1 MQDLKTGL
9 FLADNDQT
17 RRVLPQTSADIVE
30 MLSSAGE
37 ASNVQAEIS
46 NLRTA
51 KLATPAVGGS
61 AGQVLSLDESGN
73 TVWKADEKGDTLPN
87 ISSATAGQVLKVNSA
102 VNGTEW
108 GDAPKEL
115 PEQLGSSGQVL
126 AVNSAASGVE
136 WKTPE
141 SGLPAIGTAGQVLA
155 VNNDA
160 TGAEWKTPE
169 SGLPAIGSAS
179 AGDLLA
185 VNSTADGVEFV
196 KPGFYTKNFS
206 MSAADGNLLV
216 LDSSW
221 RPAINVGSGISVS
234 TSLYSGRV
242 PFGSFGTE
250 FSELATAGKIIGI
263 INCERTRVIDY
274 VVSAQVVQDLSE
286 RLKGGVYFLVHSV
299 GSGTAPAHNQDS
311 DVLTITALIKN

>member
-30 MLSSAGE
+30 ILSSAGE

-46 NLRTA
+46 SLRTA
-51 KLATPAVGGS
+51 KLSTPAVGGS

-73 TVWKADEKGDTLPN
+73 TVWKTDEKGDTLPN
-87 ISSATAGQVLKVNSA
+87 VSSATAGQVLKVNSA

-108 GDAPKEL
+108 GDVPKEL
-115 PEQLGSSGQVL
+115 PEQLGTSGQVL

-141 SGLPAIGTAGQVLA
+141 SGLPAIGSASQVLA
-155 VNNDA
+155 VNSDA

-169 SGLPAIGSAS
+169 SGLPAISSAS

-196 KPGFYTKNFS
+196 KPTFYTKKVTKTFVPEKWETTT
-206 MSAADGNLLV
+206 DTK
-216 LDSSW
+216 
-221 RPAINVGSGISVS
+221 RYYIIINISTIRTLESDEIISVEVFS
-234 TSLYSGRV
+234 DNYSKGILSAHTSIQNNQSMCLTVFVDNSK
-242 PFGSFGTE
+242 PTENLSFD
-250 FSELATAGKIIGI
+250 F
-263 INCERTRVIDY
+263 V
-274 VVSAQVVQDLSE
+274 
-286 RLKGGVYFLVHSV
+286 F
-299 GSGTAPAHNQDS
+299 
-311 DVLTITALIKN
+311 LIKR

>member
-30 MLSSAGE
+30 ILSSAGE

-46 NLRTA
+46 SLRTA
-51 KLATPAVGGS
+51 KLSTPAVGGS

-73 TVWKADEKGDTLPN
+73 TVWKTDEKGDTLPSV
-87 ISSATAGQVLKVNSA
+87 SSATAGQVLKVNSA

-108 GDAPKEL
+108 GDVPKEL
-115 PEQLGSSGQVL
+115 PEQLGTSGQVL

-141 SGLPAIGTAGQVLA
+141 SGLPAIGSAGQVLA
-155 VNNDA
+155 VNSDA

-169 SGLPAIGSAS
+169 SGLPAISSAS

-196 KPGFYTKNFS
+196 KPTFYTKKVTKTFVPEKWLTTT
-206 MSAADGNLLV
+206 DTK
-216 LDSSW
+216 
-221 RPAINVGSGISVS
+221 RYYIIINISTIRTLESDEIISVEVFS
-234 TSLYSGRV
+234 DNYSKGILSAHTSIQNNQGMCLTVFVDNSK
-242 PFGSFGTE
+242 PTENLSFD
-250 FSELATAGKIIGI
+250 F
-263 INCERTRVIDY
+263 V
-274 VVSAQVVQDLSE
+274 
-286 RLKGGVYFLVHSV
+286 F
-299 GSGTAPAHNQDS
+299 
-311 DVLTITALIKN
+311 LIKR

>member
-30 MLSSAGE
+30 ILSSAGE

-46 NLRTA
+46 SLRTA
-51 KLATPAVGGS
+51 KLSAPAVGGS

-73 TVWKADEKGDTLPN
+73 TVWKADEKGDTLPSV
-87 ISSATAGQVLKVNSA
+87 SSATAGQVLKVNSA

-115 PEQLGSSGQVL
+115 PEQLGTSGQVL
-126 AVNSAASGVE
+126 AVNSTANGVE

-141 SGLPAIGTAGQVLA
+141 SGLPAIGSAGQVLA

-169 SGLPAIGSAS
+169 SGLPAIGTAS
-179 AGDLLA
+179 AGDVLV
-185 VNSTADGVEFV
+185 VNSTANGVEWKKNIIIKKSETNLEVSDNTTPIEITSGSAKRWYVRISQSLINIPDIEKVIAIHAFSIQ
-196 KPGFYTKNFS
+196 KQSSSSDRTKKSREAVIEQKFINGI
-206 MSAADGNLLV
+206 GNDKAV
-216 LDSSW
+216 NVYFEEQTAPTDV
-221 RPAINVGSGISVS
+221 INVHVAIYY
-234 TSLYSGRV
+234 T
-242 PFGSFGTE
+242 
-250 FSELATAGKIIGI
+250 
-263 INCERTRVIDY
+263 D
-274 VVSAQVVQDLSE
+274 
-286 RLKGGVYFLVHSV
+286 
-299 GSGTAPAHNQDS
+299 
-311 DVLTITALIKN
+311 

>member
-30 MLSSAGE
+30 ILSSAGE

-46 NLRTA
+46 SLRTA
-51 KLATPAVGGS
+51 KLSTPAVGGS

-73 TVWKADEKGDTLPN
+73 TVWKADEKGDTLPSV
-87 ISSATAGQVLKVNSA
+87 SSATAGQVLKVNSA

-115 PEQLGSSGQVL
+115 PEQLGTSGQVL
-126 AVNSAASGVE
+126 AVNSTANGVE

-155 VNNDA
+155 VNSDA

-169 SGLPAIGSAS
+169 SGLPAISSAS

-196 KPGFYTKNFS
+196 KPTFYTKKVTKTFVPEKWETTTDTKRYYIIVNISTIRTLESDEIISVEVFS
-206 MSAADGNLLV
+206 DNYSK
-216 LDSSW
+216 
-221 RPAINVGSGISVS
+221 GISS
-234 TSLYSGRV
+234 AHTSIQNNQSMCLTVFVDNSK
-242 PFGSFGTE
+242 PTENLSFD
-250 FSELATAGKIIGI
+250 F
-263 INCERTRVIDY
+263 V
-274 VVSAQVVQDLSE
+274 
-286 RLKGGVYFLVHSV
+286 F
-299 GSGTAPAHNQDS
+299 
-311 DVLTITALIKN
+311 LIKR

>member
-30 MLSSAGE
+30 ILSSAGE

-73 TVWKADEKGDTLPN
+73 TVWKADEKGDTLPS

-115 PEQLGSSGQVL
+115 PEQLGTSGQVL
-126 AVNSAASGVE
+126 SVNSAASGVE

-141 SGLPAIGTAGQVLA
+141 SSLPAIGTAGQVLA
-155 VNNDA
+155 VNSDA

-169 SGLPAIGSAS
+169 AGLPAIGSAS

-185 VNSTADGVEFV
+185 VNSTANGVEFV
-196 KPGFYTKNFS
+196 KPAFYTKRFS
-206 MSAADGNLLV
+206 TNGVAPGDWSAG
-216 LDSSW
+216 
-221 RPAINVGSGISVS
+221 P
-234 TSLYSGRV
+234 TSFFYKEIYLKDL
-242 PFGSFGTE
+242 FTE
-250 FSELATAGKIIGI
+250 IVTTELSAFCRKIIGVNVNLGESNLATGI
-263 INCERTRVIDY
+263 IVAYATLDLVKNKI
-274 VVSAQVVQDLSE
+274 VVAIVT
-286 RLKGGVYFLVHSV
+286 
-299 GSGTAPAHNQDS
+299 GTGTKPTQTTWLGLDF
-311 DVLTITALIKN
+311 LIKN

>member
-30 MLSSAGE
+30 ILSSAGE

-46 NLRTA
+46 SLRTA

-73 TVWKADEKGDTLPN
+73 TVWKADEKGDTLPSV
-87 ISSATAGQVLKVNSA
+87 SSATAGQVLKVNSA

-115 PEQLGSSGQVL
+115 PEQLGTSGQVL
-126 AVNSAASGVE
+126 AVNSTANGVE

-141 SGLPAIGTAGQVLA
+141 SGLPAIGT
-155 VNNDA
+155 
-160 TGAEWKTPE
+160 
-169 SGLPAIGSAS
+169 AS

-196 KPGFYTKNFS
+196 KPAFYTKRF
-206 MSAADGNLLV
+206 
-216 LDSSW
+216 
-221 RPAINVGSGISVS
+221 SGIAVVS
-234 TSLYSGRV
+234 DNWFTGPTSIFYKKIQV
-242 PFGSFGTE
+242 
-250 FSELATAGKIIGI
+250 SELFTEIEQSKLTAFCKKIIGVNVNLAENNLSTNIMFACATLNLLKNEI
-263 INCERTRVIDY
+263 IVT
-274 VVSAQVVQDLSE
+274 VVTDTGTKPAKTSWLDLN
-286 RLKGGVYFLVHSV
+286 FF
-299 GSGTAPAHNQDS
+299 
-311 DVLTITALIKN
+311 IKN

>member
-30 MLSSAGE
+30 ILSSAGE
-37 ASNVQAEIS
+37 VSNVQAEIS

-51 KLATPAVGGS
+51 KLSTPAVGGS

-73 TVWKADEKGDTLPN
+73 TVWKADEKGDTLPSV
-87 ISSATAGQVLKVNSA
+87 SSATAGQVLKVNSA

-115 PEQLGSSGQVL
+115 PEQLGTSGQVL

-155 VNNDA
+155 VNSDA

-169 SGLPAIGSAS
+169 SGLPAISSAS

-196 KPGFYTKNFS
+196 KPTFYTKKVTKTFVPEKWETTPDTKRYYIIINISTIRTLESDEIISVEVFS
-206 MSAADGNLLV
+206 DNYSK
-216 LDSSW
+216 
-221 RPAINVGSGISVS
+221 GISS
-234 TSLYSGRV
+234 AHTSIQNNQSMCLTVFVDNSK
-242 PFGSFGTE
+242 PTENLSFD
-250 FSELATAGKIIGI
+250 F
-263 INCERTRVIDY
+263 V
-274 VVSAQVVQDLSE
+274 
-286 RLKGGVYFLVHSV
+286 F
-299 GSGTAPAHNQDS
+299 
-311 DVLTITALIKN
+311 LIKR

>member
-30 MLSSAGE
+30 ILSSAGE

-73 TVWKADEKGDTLPN
+73 TVWKVDEKGDTLPS
-87 ISSATAGQVLKVNSA
+87 ISSATAGQVLKVNST

-108 GDAPKEL
+108 GDVPKEL
-115 PEQLGSSGQVL
+115 PEQLGTSGQVL
-126 AVNSAASGVE
+126 AVNSTANGVE

-141 SGLPAIGTAGQVLA
+141 SGLPAIGTA
-155 VNNDA
+155 
-160 TGAEWKTPE
+160 
-169 SGLPAIGSAS
+169 S

-185 VNSTADGVEFV
+185 VNSAADGVEFV
-196 KPGFYTKNFS
+196 KPAFYTKEFE
-206 MSAADGNLLV
+206 
-216 LDSSW
+216 LDLTSLNNHW
-221 RPAINVGSGISVS
+221 GPASEIQLGSGMSSGSISSKAYLYWGVLSFPNFPNDLATLCAAGKVIAVLGSSNQTQGISFVVS
-234 TSLYSGRV
+234 GSFNGPYKIIDSGTSLGILHLCVQSNDKT
-242 PFGSFGTE
+242 S
-250 FSELATAGKIIGI
+250 LDAHTADDKLKII
-263 INCERTRVIDY
+263 
-274 VVSAQVVQDLSE
+274 
-286 RLKGGVYFLVHSV
+286 
-299 GSGTAPAHNQDS
+299 
-311 DVLTITALIKN
+311 VLCKN

>member
-73 TVWKADEKGDTLPN
+73 TVWKADEKGDTLPSV
-87 ISSATAGQVLKVNSA
+87 SSATAGQVLKVNSA

-115 PEQLGSSGQVL
+115 PEQLGTSGQVL
-126 AVNSAASGVE
+126 AVNSAASGV
-136 WKTPE
+136 
-141 SGLPAIGTAGQVLA
+141 
-155 VNNDA
+155 
-160 TGAEWKTPE
+160 EWKTPE

-185 VNSTADGVEFV
+185 VNSTADGVEWKKNIVLKKIEGKYAAFDNTTPLTNYSGTKNAWYLSFYVGTLSVPDIEKIISINAYSVSSIGV
-196 KPGFYTKNFS
+196 KVTRRVVVQKPDMMSQIKVYFEETTAPTDIVNVCVVFFYT
-206 MSAADGNLLV
+206 D
-216 LDSSW
+216 
-221 RPAINVGSGISVS
+221 
-234 TSLYSGRV
+234 
-242 PFGSFGTE
+242 
-250 FSELATAGKIIGI
+250 
-263 INCERTRVIDY
+263 
-274 VVSAQVVQDLSE
+274 
-286 RLKGGVYFLVHSV
+286 
-299 GSGTAPAHNQDS
+299 
-311 DVLTITALIKN
+311 

>member
-30 MLSSAGE
+30 ILSSAGE

-46 NLRTA
+46 SLRTA
-51 KLATPAVGGS
+51 KLSAPAVGGS

-73 TVWKADEKGDTLPN
+73 TVWKADEKGDTLPSV
-87 ISSATAGQVLKVNSA
+87 SSATAGQVLKVNSA

-108 GDAPKEL
+108 GDVPKEL
-115 PEQLGSSGQVL
+115 PEQLGTSGQVL

-155 VNNDA
+155 VNSA
-160 TGAEWKTPE
+160 ASGVEWKTPE

-196 KPGFYTKNFS
+196 KPTFYTKKVTKTFVPEKWETTT
-206 MSAADGNLLV
+206 DTK
-216 LDSSW
+216 
-221 RPAINVGSGISVS
+221 RYYIIINISTIRTLESDEIISVEVFS
-234 TSLYSGRV
+234 DNYSKGILSAHTSIQNNQSMCLTVFVDNSK
-242 PFGSFGTE
+242 PTENLSFD
-250 FSELATAGKIIGI
+250 F
-263 INCERTRVIDY
+263 V
-274 VVSAQVVQDLSE
+274 
-286 RLKGGVYFLVHSV
+286 F
-299 GSGTAPAHNQDS
+299 
-311 DVLTITALIKN
+311 LIKR

>member
-30 MLSSAGE
+30 ILSSAGE

-46 NLRTA
+46 SLRTA
-51 KLATPAVGGS
+51 KLSTPAVGGS

-73 TVWKADEKGDTLPN
+73 TVWKTDEKGDTLPSV
-87 ISSATAGQVLKVNSA
+87 SSATAGQVLKVNSA

-108 GDAPKEL
+108 GDVPKEL
-115 PEQLGSSGQVL
+115 PEQLGTSGQVL

-155 VNNDA
+155 VNSA
-160 TGAEWKTPE
+160 ASGVEWKTPE
-169 SGLPAIGSAS
+169 SGLPAISSAS
-179 AGDLLA
+179 AGDVLA

-196 KPGFYTKNFS
+196 KPTFYTKKVTQTFVPEKWETTTDTKRYYIIVNISKIRTLESDEIISVEVFS
-206 MSAADGNLLV
+206 DNYSK
-216 LDSSW
+216 
-221 RPAINVGSGISVS
+221 GISS
-234 TSLYSGRV
+234 AHTSIQNNQSMCLTVFVDNSK
-242 PFGSFGTE
+242 PTENLSFD
-250 FSELATAGKIIGI
+250 F
-263 INCERTRVIDY
+263 V
-274 VVSAQVVQDLSE
+274 
-286 RLKGGVYFLVHSV
+286 F
-299 GSGTAPAHNQDS
+299 
-311 DVLTITALIKN
+311 LIKR

>member
-30 MLSSAGE
+30 ILSSAGE

-51 KLATPAVGGS
+51 KLSTPAVGGS

-73 TVWKADEKGDTLPN
+73 TVWKTDEKGDTLPS

-115 PEQLGSSGQVL
+115 PEQLGTSGQVL

-141 SGLPAIGTAGQVLA
+141 SGLPAIGTA
-155 VNNDA
+155 
-160 TGAEWKTPE
+160 
-169 SGLPAIGSAS
+169 S

-196 KPGFYTKNFS
+196 KPAFYTKKYSTFGVAYDNWLTGPGNIFYKKIAV
-206 MSAADGNLLV
+206 SAL
-216 LDSSW
+216 
-221 RPAINVGSGISVS
+221 
-234 TSLYSGRV
+234 
-242 PFGSFGTE
+242 FTE
-250 FSELATAGKIIGI
+250 IEQSELTAFCKKIIGI
-263 INCERTRVIDY
+263 NVNLAPVEANSSTTIIFACATLNLRNKEII
-274 VVSAQVVQDLSE
+274 VVMVTENGTKPNNTTWLDLN
-286 RLKGGVYFLVHSV
+286 F
-299 GSGTAPAHNQDS
+299 
-311 DVLTITALIKN
+311 LIKN

>member
-9 FLADNDQT
+9 FLADYDQT

-30 MLSSAGE
+30 ILSSAGE

-46 NLRTA
+46 SLRTA
-51 KLATPAVGGS
+51 KLSTPAVGGS

-73 TVWKADEKGDTLPN
+73 TVWKADEKGDTLPSV
-87 ISSATAGQVLKVNSA
+87 SSATAGQVLKVNSA

-115 PEQLGSSGQVL
+115 PEQLGTSGQVL

-155 VNNDA
+155 VNSDA

-169 SGLPAIGSAS
+169 SGLPAISSAS

-196 KPGFYTKNFS
+196 KPTFYTKKVTKTFAPEKWETTTDTKRYYIIVNISTIRTLESDEIISVEVFS
-206 MSAADGNLLV
+206 DNYSK
-216 LDSSW
+216 
-221 RPAINVGSGISVS
+221 GISS
-234 TSLYSGRV
+234 AHTSIQNNQSMCLTVFVDNSK
-242 PFGSFGTE
+242 PTENLSFD
-250 FSELATAGKIIGI
+250 F
-263 INCERTRVIDY
+263 V
-274 VVSAQVVQDLSE
+274 
-286 RLKGGVYFLVHSV
+286 F
-299 GSGTAPAHNQDS
+299 
-311 DVLTITALIKN
+311 LIKR

>member
-30 MLSSAGE
+30 ILSSAGE

-46 NLRTA
+46 SLRTA
-51 KLATPAVGGS
+51 KLSAPAVGGS

-73 TVWKADEKGDTLPN
+73 TVWKADEKGDTLPSV
-87 ISSATAGQVLKVNSA
+87 SSATAGQVLKVNSA

-108 GDAPKEL
+108 GDVPKEL
-115 PEQLGSSGQVL
+115 PEQLGTSGQVL

-155 VNNDA
+155 VNSDA

-169 SGLPAIGSAS
+169 SGLPAISSAS

-196 KPGFYTKNFS
+196 KPTFYTKKVTKTFAPEKWETTTDTKRYYIIINISTIRTLESDEIISVEVFS
-206 MSAADGNLLV
+206 DNYSK
-216 LDSSW
+216 
-221 RPAINVGSGISVS
+221 GISS
-234 TSLYSGRV
+234 AHTSIQNNQSMCLTVFVDNSK
-242 PFGSFGTE
+242 PTENLSFD
-250 FSELATAGKIIGI
+250 F
-263 INCERTRVIDY
+263 V
-274 VVSAQVVQDLSE
+274 
-286 RLKGGVYFLVHSV
+286 F
-299 GSGTAPAHNQDS
+299 
-311 DVLTITALIKN
+311 LIKR

>member
-30 MLSSAGE
+30 ILSSAGE

-46 NLRTA
+46 SLRTA
-51 KLATPAVGGS
+51 KLSTPAVGGS

-73 TVWKADEKGDTLPN
+73 TVWKTDEKGDTLPSV
-87 ISSATAGQVLKVNSA
+87 SSATAGQVLKVNSA

-108 GDAPKEL
+108 GDVPKEL
-115 PEQLGSSGQVL
+115 PEQLGTSGQVL

-141 SGLPAIGTAGQVLA
+141 SGLPAIGTA
-155 VNNDA
+155 
-160 TGAEWKTPE
+160 
-169 SGLPAIGSAS
+169 S

-196 KPGFYTKNFS
+196 KPAFYTKKSSNFAVS
-206 MSAADGNLLV
+206 YDNWLTGPGSILYKKIAVSAL
-216 LDSSW
+216 
-221 RPAINVGSGISVS
+221 
-234 TSLYSGRV
+234 
-242 PFGSFGTE
+242 FTE
-250 FSELATAGKIIGI
+250 IEDSELTAFCKKIIGI
-263 INCERTRVIDY
+263 NVNLAFVESNLSTTIIFAYATLNLRNKEIIVVIVTEDGTKPTNSTW
-274 VVSAQVVQDLSE
+274 VDLN
-286 RLKGGVYFLVHSV
+286 F
-299 GSGTAPAHNQDS
+299 
-311 DVLTITALIKN
+311 LIKN

>member
-30 MLSSAGE
+30 ILSSAGE

-73 TVWKADEKGDTLPN
+73 TVWKADEKGDTLPSV
-87 ISSATAGQVLKVNSA
+87 SSATAGQVLKVNSA

-108 GDAPKEL
+108 GDVPKEL
-115 PEQLGSSGQVL
+115 PEQLGTSGQVL

-155 VNNDA
+155 VNSDA

-169 SGLPAIGSAS
+169 AGLPAIGSAS

-196 KPGFYTKNFS
+196 KPAFYTKRFS
-206 MSAADGNLLV
+206 ANSVGPNEWMSGPTGIFYKEMYLKDLFTEIANTELSAFC
-216 LDSSW
+216 
-221 RPAINVGSGISVS
+221 RKIISVNVNLAENNLAANVALAYATVNLVGNKIFVTIVAS
-234 TSLYSGRV
+234 T
-242 PFGSFGTE
+242 GTKPTQTTW
-250 FSELATAGKIIGI
+250 L
-263 INCERTRVIDY
+263 
-274 VVSAQVVQDLSE
+274 DLN
-286 RLKGGVYFLVHSV
+286 F
-299 GSGTAPAHNQDS
+299 
-311 DVLTITALIKN
+311 LIKN

>member
-30 MLSSAGE
+30 ILSSAGE

-73 TVWKADEKGDTLPN
+73 TVWKVDEKGDTLPS

-115 PEQLGSSGQVL
+115 PEQLGTSGQVL

-155 VNNDA
+155 VNSDA

-169 SGLPAIGSAS
+169 AGLPAIGSAS

-185 VNSTADGVEFV
+185 VNSTANGVEFV
-196 KPGFYTKNFS
+196 KPAFYTKRF
-206 MSAADGNLLV
+206 
-216 LDSSW
+216 
-221 RPAINVGSGISVS
+221 SGIAVASDNWSAGPTNIFYKKIQVS
-234 TSLYSGRV
+234 EL
-242 PFGSFGTE
+242 FTE
-250 FSELATAGKIIGI
+250 INPSELAAFCKKIIGVNVNLAETNLSTNI
-263 INCERTRVIDY
+263 MFAYATLNLVKNEIVMIVITDTGTKPAKT
-274 VVSAQVVQDLSE
+274 SWLDLN
-286 RLKGGVYFLVHSV
+286 FF
-299 GSGTAPAHNQDS
+299 
-311 DVLTITALIKN
+311 IKN

>member
-30 MLSSAGE
+30 ILSSAGE

-46 NLRTA
+46 SLRTA

-73 TVWKADEKGDTLPN
+73 TVWKADEKGDTLPSV
-87 ISSATAGQVLKVNSA
+87 SSATAGQVLKVNSA

-115 PEQLGSSGQVL
+115 PEQLGTSGQVL
-126 AVNSAASGVE
+126 AVNSTANGVE

-155 VNNDA
+155 VNSDA

-169 SGLPAIGSAS
+169 SGLPAIGTAS

-196 KPGFYTKNFS
+196 KPAFYTKRF
-206 MSAADGNLLV
+206 
-216 LDSSW
+216 
-221 RPAINVGSGISVS
+221 SGIAV
-234 TSLYSGRV
+234 TSDNWFTGPTSIFYKKIQV
-242 PFGSFGTE
+242 
-250 FSELATAGKIIGI
+250 SELFTEIEQSKLTAFCKKIIGVNVNLAENNLSTNIMFACATLNLLKNEI
-263 INCERTRVIDY
+263 IVT
-274 VVSAQVVQDLSE
+274 VVTDTGTKPAKTSWLDLN
-286 RLKGGVYFLVHSV
+286 FF
-299 GSGTAPAHNQDS
+299 
-311 DVLTITALIKN
+311 IKN

>member
-30 MLSSAGE
+30 ILSSAGE

-46 NLRTA
+46 SLRTA
-51 KLATPAVGGS
+51 KLSAPAVGGS

-73 TVWKADEKGDTLPN
+73 TVWKADEKGDTLPSV
-87 ISSATAGQVLKVNSA
+87 SSATAGQVLKVNSA

-108 GDAPKEL
+108 GDVPKEL
-115 PEQLGSSGQVL
+115 PEQLGTSGQVL

-155 VNNDA
+155 VNSDA

-196 KPGFYTKNFS
+196 KPTFYTKKVTKTFVPEKWETTTDTKRYYIIVNIS
-206 MSAADGNLLV
+206 TIRTLESDE
-216 LDSSW
+216 
-221 RPAINVGSGISVS
+221 IISVEVFYDNYS
-234 TSLYSGRV
+234 KGILSAHTSIQNNQSMCLTVFVDHSK
-242 PFGSFGTE
+242 PTENLSFD
-250 FSELATAGKIIGI
+250 F
-263 INCERTRVIDY
+263 V
-274 VVSAQVVQDLSE
+274 
-286 RLKGGVYFLVHSV
+286 F
-299 GSGTAPAHNQDS
+299 
-311 DVLTITALIKN
+311 LIKR

>member
-141 SGLPAIGTAGQVLA
+141 SGLPAIG
-155 VNNDA
+155 
-160 TGAEWKTPE
+160 
-169 SGLPAIGSAS
+169 SAS

-286 RLKGGVYFLVHSV
+286 SLKGGVYFLVHSV

>member
-30 MLSSAGE
+30 ILSSAGE
-37 ASNVQAEIS
+37 VSNVQAEIS

-51 KLATPAVGGS
+51 KLSTPAVGGS

-73 TVWKADEKGDTLPN
+73 TVWKADEKGDTLPSV
-87 ISSATAGQVLKVNSA
+87 SSATAGQVLKVNSA

-115 PEQLGSSGQVL
+115 PEQLGTSGQVL

-141 SGLPAIGTAGQVLA
+141 SGLPAIGSAGQVLA
-155 VNNDA
+155 VNSDA

-169 SGLPAIGSAS
+169 SGLPAISSAS

-196 KPGFYTKNFS
+196 KPTFYTKKVTKTFVPEKWETTPDTKRYYIIINISTIRTLESDEIISVEVFS
-206 MSAADGNLLV
+206 DNYSK
-216 LDSSW
+216 
-221 RPAINVGSGISVS
+221 GISS
-234 TSLYSGRV
+234 AHTSIQNNQSMCLTVFVDNSK
-242 PFGSFGTE
+242 PTENLSFD
-250 FSELATAGKIIGI
+250 F
-263 INCERTRVIDY
+263 V
-274 VVSAQVVQDLSE
+274 
-286 RLKGGVYFLVHSV
+286 F
-299 GSGTAPAHNQDS
+299 
-311 DVLTITALIKN
+311 LIKR

>member
-30 MLSSAGE
+30 ILSSAGE

-46 NLRTA
+46 SLRTA
-51 KLATPAVGGS
+51 KLSTPAVGGS

-73 TVWKADEKGDTLPN
+73 TVWKADEKGDTLPSV
-87 ISSATAGQVLKVNSA
+87 SSATAGQVLKVNSA

-108 GDAPKEL
+108 GDVPKEL
-115 PEQLGSSGQVL
+115 PEQLGTSGQVL

-155 VNNDA
+155 VNSDA

-169 SGLPAIGSAS
+169 AGLPAIGSAS

-196 KPGFYTKNFS
+196 KPAFYTKKLTKTIPPDRWTTASDTNRYYMSLNISTIRTSESDEIISVAVFS
-206 MSAADGNLLV
+206 N
-216 LDSSW
+216 
-221 RPAINVGSGISVS
+221 NSGI
-234 TSLYSGRV
+234 
-242 PFGSFGTE
+242 
-250 FSELATAGKIIGI
+250 
-263 INCERTRVIDY
+263 
-274 VVSAQVVQDLSE
+274 VSAHTSIN
-286 RLKGGVYFLVHSV
+286 
-299 GSGTAPAHNQDS
+299 TNTIMT
-311 DVLTITALIKN
+311 LTIFVNGSKPTADTSFDFVFLIKR

>member
-30 MLSSAGE
+30 ILSSAGE

-46 NLRTA
+46 SLRTA
-51 KLATPAVGGS
+51 KLSAPAVGGS

-73 TVWKADEKGDTLPN
+73 TVWKADEKGDTLPSV
-87 ISSATAGQVLKVNSA
+87 SSATAGQVLKVNSA

-115 PEQLGSSGQVL
+115 PEQLGTSGQVLAVNSTANGVEWKTPESGLPAIGSAGQVL

-141 SGLPAIGTAGQVLA
+141 SGLPAI
-155 VNNDA
+155 
-160 TGAEWKTPE
+160 
-169 SGLPAIGSAS
+169 SSAS

-196 KPGFYTKNFS
+196 KPTFYTKKVTKTFAPEKWETTTDTKRYYIIINISTIRTLESDEIISVEVFS
-206 MSAADGNLLV
+206 DNYSK
-216 LDSSW
+216 
-221 RPAINVGSGISVS
+221 GISS
-234 TSLYSGRV
+234 AHTSIQNNQSMCLTVFVDNSK
-242 PFGSFGTE
+242 PTENLSFD
-250 FSELATAGKIIGI
+250 F
-263 INCERTRVIDY
+263 V
-274 VVSAQVVQDLSE
+274 
-286 RLKGGVYFLVHSV
+286 F
-299 GSGTAPAHNQDS
+299 
-311 DVLTITALIKN
+311 LIKR

>member
-30 MLSSAGE
+30 ILSSAGE

-46 NLRTA
+46 SLRTA
-51 KLATPAVGGS
+51 KLSAPAVGGS

-73 TVWKADEKGDTLPN
+73 TIWKADEKGDTLPS

-126 AVNSAASGVE
+126 AVNSTANGV
-136 WKTPE
+136 
-141 SGLPAIGTAGQVLA
+141 
-155 VNNDA
+155 
-160 TGAEWKTPE
+160 EWKTPE

-179 AGDLLA
+179 AGDVLA
-185 VNSTADGVEFV
+185 VNSTANGVEWKKNTIV
-196 KPGFYTKNFS
+196 KKIYGYKTAFDNTTPLTNFLG
-206 MSAADGNLLV
+206 SANKWYVRLTNGNEISTIP
-216 LDSSW
+216 D
-221 RPAINVGSGISVS
+221 PEKIIAINAFSISS
-234 TSLYSGRV
+234 TSNVITKTTRKFVLHDQLVNSTNSIRDV
-242 PFGSFGTE
+242 SVLFEEDAAPTNV
-250 FSELATAGKIIGI
+250 
-263 INCERTRVIDY
+263 IN
-274 VVSAQVVQDLSE
+274 
-286 RLKGGVYFLVHSV
+286 VHV
-299 GSGTAPAHNQDS
+299 AIYYTD
-311 DVLTITALIKN
+311 

>member
-30 MLSSAGE
+30 ILSSAGE
-37 ASNVQAEIS
+37 VSNVQAEIS

-51 KLATPAVGGS
+51 KLSTPAVGGS

-73 TVWKADEKGDTLPN
+73 TVWKADEKGDTLPSV
-87 ISSATAGQVLKVNSA
+87 SSATAGQVLKVNSA

-115 PEQLGSSGQVL
+115 PEQLGTSGQVL

-155 VNNDA
+155 VNSDA

-169 SGLPAIGSAS
+169 SGLPAIGSAGQVLAVNSDATGAEWKTPESGLPAISSAS

-196 KPGFYTKNFS
+196 KPTFYTKKVTKTFVPEKWETTPDTKRYYIIINISTIRTLESDEIISVEVFS
-206 MSAADGNLLV
+206 DNYSK
-216 LDSSW
+216 
-221 RPAINVGSGISVS
+221 GISS
-234 TSLYSGRV
+234 AHTSIQNNQSMCLTVFVDNSK
-242 PFGSFGTE
+242 PTENLSFD
-250 FSELATAGKIIGI
+250 F
-263 INCERTRVIDY
+263 V
-274 VVSAQVVQDLSE
+274 
-286 RLKGGVYFLVHSV
+286 F
-299 GSGTAPAHNQDS
+299 
-311 DVLTITALIKN
+311 LIKR